1 MVEKRELQT
10 RIKLHKKLVD
20 AFKLEVFDDVTAT
33 SSRYPEQM
41 KIIKN
46 DIINLITD
54 IHELAHMY
62 EDDDELPICAEKGD
76 FDHLSTMFDFAFE
89 ELLTLIDERH
99 FIKKIY
105 SDGHFIHTDVR
116 VDK

>member
-1 MVEKRELQT
+1 MVERRELET
-10 RIKLHKKLVD
+10 RIQVHKKLVD
-20 AFKLEVFDDVTAT
+20 AFKLDVFNDVTST
-33 SSRYPEQM
+33 RSKYPEQM

-46 DIINLITD
+46 DIIHLITD

-62 EDDDELPICAEKGD
+62 EEDGELPISAEEGD

-89 ELLTLIDERH
+89 ELLTLIGERH